1 MSMANPADARSVTT
15 LLVVDDQPFF
25 TTMLRNVL
33 EQQGFKVF
41 TASNGPDGIKLA
53 KQHKPTGILLDV
65 EMPGMDGFAVCQA
78 IKADESLK
86 TIPVMFLTATNDPK
100 LNTKAFA
107 AGADSTA
114 LKSLSSERL
123 VNLIR
128 LTLSQGK
135 GSQA

>member
-1 MSMANPADARSVTT
+1 MVNPADAKPVVT

-25 TTMLRNVL
+25 TTMLRNLL

-65 EMPGMDGFAVCQA
+65 EMPGMNGFAVCEA
-78 IKADESLK
+78 LKSDEATKA
-86 TIPVMFLTATNDPK
+86 IPVMFLTSTADPK

-107 AGADSTA
+107 AGAESTA
-114 LKSLSSERL
+114 LKTLSSERL

-135 GSQA
+135 GS

>member
-1 MSMANPADARSVTT
+1 MVNPADAKPVVT

-25 TTMLRNVL
+25 TTMLRNLL

-65 EMPGMDGFAVCQA
+65 EMPGMNGFAVCEA
-78 IKADESLK
+78 LKSDEATKA
-86 TIPVMFLTATNDPK
+86 IPVMFLTSTADPK

-107 AGADSTA
+107 AGAESTA
-114 LKSLSSERL
+114 LKTLSSERL

>member
-1 MSMANPADARSVTT
+1 MANPADARSTT
-15 LLVVDDQPFF
+15 TVLVVDDQPFF

-33 EQQGFKVF
+33 EQQGFKVL
-41 TASNGPDGIKLA
+41 TASNGPDGIRLA
-53 KQHKPTGILLDV
+53 KQHRPAGILLDV

-78 IKADESLK
+78 LKQDEHLKA
-86 TIPVMFLTATNDPK
+86 IPVMFLTATNDPK
-100 LNTKAFA
+100 LNAKAFA

-128 LTLSQGK
+128 LTFSQNKSPQG
-135 GSQA
+135 

>member
-1 MSMANPADARSVTT
+1 MANPADAKSITT

-41 TASNGPDGIKLA
+41 TASNGADGIRLA
-53 KQHKPTGILLDV
+53 KQHRPGGILLDV
-65 EMPGMDGFAVCQA
+65 EMPGMDGFAVCA
-78 IKADESLK
+78 ALK
-86 TIPVMFLTATNDPK
+86 TDEITKAIPVMFLTATNDPK
-100 LNTKAFA
+100 LNSKAFA
-107 AGADSTA
+107 AGAESTA

-128 LTLSQGK
+128 LTLGRGK
-135 GSQA
+135 GPQAS